1 MNRVFNVIK
10 SKFGGW
16 VNATEFAVFVSDH
29 EFEEAVP
36 CEAERIAL
44 LTWVGAENYVVVHNG
59 INIVVTGCFY
69 KEFVRF
75 LGKDPEYQERMR
87 NTKPTPSEIH

>member
-36 CEAERIAL
+36 CEAERSKL
-44 LTWVGAENYVVVHNG
+44 LTASWV
-59 INIVVTGCFY
+59 
-69 KEFVRF
+69 
-75 LGKDPEYQERMR
+75 LGKMYEEWGV
-87 NTKPTPSEIH
+87 